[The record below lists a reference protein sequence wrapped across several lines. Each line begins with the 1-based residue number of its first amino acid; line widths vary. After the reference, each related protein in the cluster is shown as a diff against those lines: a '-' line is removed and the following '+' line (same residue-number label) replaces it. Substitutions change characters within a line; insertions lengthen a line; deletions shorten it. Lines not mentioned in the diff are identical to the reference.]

1 MFNENELHQCHNCGN
16 CSHEHVN
23 VNTGSD
29 VFIKYEELLENARHV
44 MGDTEIAFK
53 EYINQLNDFE
63 YKVSVL
69 KNDMDYMADMIDILN
84 KKLKNIHESSL
95 ALNHNVDFMISKY
108 ISDCNEE
115 RVHSDIDCIMEYAI
129 DDSLTEADLLDK
141 LCDHEGFSSEDI
153 LYIIRRFNELKRIRG
168 E

>member
-1 MFNENELHQCHNCGN
+1 MFNENELQCNNCGN

-44 MGDTEIAFK
+44 MNDTEITFK
-53 EYINQLNDFE
+53 EYINKLNDFE

-69 KNDMDYMADMIDILN
+69 KNDMDYMADMIDILS

-95 ALNHNVDFMISKY
+95 ALNHNVDFMVSKY
-108 ISDCNEE
+108 ISDCNDEK
-115 RVHSDIDCIMEYAI
+115 VHSDIDWIMEYAI
-129 DDSLTEADLLDK
+129 DDSLTESDLIDL

-153 LYIIRRFNELKRIRG
+153 LYIIRRFNDLKRIR
-168 E
+168 EE